1 MIDKTNKKILSILQ
15 RNARTTNA
23 EIARQIGKAP
33 SAILERIRKLENK
46 GIIQG
51 YETRVDPEVLEMG
64 LTAFTY
70 VNVEETVGSTDA
82 GALLA
87 SIPGV
92 LEVHYCAGQ
101 DSYLVKIR
109 VKDTAKLAERLAEIG
124 QIPNVR
130 DTKSTIVLRTVKEST
145 SLPISE
151 D

>member
-1 MIDKTNKKILSILQ
+1 MIDKTNKKILNILQ

-70 VNVEETVGSTDA
+70 VNVEEAVGSTDS

-87 SIPGV
+87 NIPGV

-101 DSYLVKIR
+101 DSYLIKIR
-109 VKDTAKLAERLAEIG
+109 VRDTAKLAERLAEIG

-145 SLPISE
+145 SLPIDE
-151 D
+151 E